1 MAKLEELFDR
11 IVSARVVID
20 SPHRNQIKGKTY
32 AVRIELG
39 LPRQELVVSR
49 EPVADRPKA
58 MTAACDTAKRRR
70 RTTVE
75 RTRGVRR
82 RAHDRGQ
89 AGLVSR
95 SSVPSRVARSIGLV
109 T

>member
-49 EPVADRPKA
+49 EPVADLQKA
-58 MTAACDTAKRRR
+58 MTAAFDTAKRRL

-75 RTRGVRR
+75 RTRGV
-82 RAHDRGQ
+82 
-89 AGLVSR
+89 
-95 SSVPSRVARSIGLV
+95 
-109 T
+109 